1 MTDLNTRLHDMVTA
15 GRILTIAGL
24 AATVAIVGACDR
36 RTPSGK
42 AVSQSARELHTV
54 MSPASSTSA
63 EGGGTYAKTTYEEV
77 VKTVADSGK
86 DGLPG
91 EVAAAHLLAA
101 ESQLGLT
108 EQPVATATSLEAAV
122 DSESLIMRGFLAAWI
137 SENARADAAALYNPA
152 ESISAAEK
160 AAADFDTKAA
170 ESTSR
175 RDQLAAQIKDLESQA
190 GDRLD
195 KVREEETAISQMR
208 DQAAT
213 VKATEAAKI
222 IEQASERRR
231 ASDKVRTEGALLQA
245 QAEQLQP
252 QFREA
257 ELMLAQYQAQAKTY
271 RDSIADMRRQEGV
284 KKEESSAAR
293 SAAGAAAQELDS
305 RITEIAKT
313 RGEALSQAYDAA
325 SSAFQ
330 KALSTVK
337 EARADQSFALAKVSE
352 GNIQQSI
359 GDLHWA
365 RAQGL
370 FRFGATLERLGDVKP
385 ALPNASSYS
394 QQAKASKEAA
404 VEALSTAQQA
414 YEAASSAFGG
424 AQVRGQAKERLS
436 LLSGKL
442 DAVARITSGQGLDA
456 LAALANGTFKPS
468 DAPQEDPAPTPDQP
482 VEEGPA
488 APVDATD
495 GAGAFLDQ
503 FLDSIRA
510 GDAQALSASI
520 HADNNALRSLASEQV
535 RMIGLLAKLESA
547 SKEKFNASFIEKLAS
562 MAQGSGAMSGVNPS
576 EIGRLAEAKSQ
587 DLNIKV
593 EGDAG
598 TFSLPGSP
606 QELNLIR
613 VDGQWKMAVPA
624 VPAEMTP
631 ELIASSAG
639 QIAMINNALSSL
651 SDDINAG
658 TIDNIDSAVA
668 ALQMKIMAGFP
679 TGNNGGPG
687 GGG

>member
-1 MTDLNTRLHDMVTA
+1 LNTRLHDMVTA

-24 AATVAIVGACDR
+24 AATVALVGACDR

-54 MSPASSTSA
+54 MSPASSASA
-63 EGGGTYAKTTYEEV
+63 ESSSTFARTKYEEV

-122 DSESLIMRGFLAAWI
+122 DSEALIMRSFLAVWI

-152 ESISAAEK
+152 EAIAASEK
-160 AAADFDTKAA
+160 AASDFDTKAA
-170 ESTSR
+170 EATKR
-175 RDQLAAQIKDLESQA
+175 RDQLGSQIKDLESQA

-257 ELMLAQYQAQAKTY
+257 ELRLAQFEAQAKTY
-271 RDSIADMRRQEGV
+271 RDLIADMRKTEAA
-284 KKEESSAAR
+284 KKEEASLAR

-305 RITEIAKT
+305 RIGEITKT
-313 RGEALSQAYDAA
+313 RNEALSQAYDAA
-325 SSAFQ
+325 GSAFQ

-337 EARADQSFALAKVSE
+337 EARADQTFSLAKVSE

-359 GDLHWA
+359 GDLNWA

-385 ALPNASSYS
+385 ALPNASNYA
-394 QQAKASKEAA
+394 QQAKASKQAA
-404 VEALSTAQQA
+404 VEALSSAQQA
-414 YEAASSAFGG
+414 YESASSAFGG
-424 AQVRGQAKERLS
+424 VQVRGQAKERLS

-442 DAVARITSGQGLDA
+442 DAIAKITSGQGLDA
-456 LAALANGTFKPS
+456 LAALANGTFKPT
-468 DAPQEDPAPTPDQP
+468 DVPQDESAPDQP
-482 VEEGPA
+482 VEEGTP
-488 APVDATD
+488 APVDLTD

-503 FLDSIRA
+503 VLNSIRA
-510 GDAQALSASI
+510 RDTQAIAGAI
-520 HADNNALRSLASEQV
+520 HTDNEGLRSLMAEQL
-535 RMIGLLAKLESA
+535 RSIGILARIETQC
-547 SKEKFNASFIEKLAS
+547 KEKLNDSFIGKLAS
-562 MAQGSGAMSGVNPS
+562 VAQGSGQVAGVS
-576 EIGRLAEAKSQ
+576 ATDIARITELKAQ

-593 EGDAG
+593 EGDSG
-598 TFSLPGSP
+598 TFAIPGFPQQLSLAK
-606 QELNLIR
+606 I
-613 VDGQWKMAVPA
+613 DGQWKMTIPA
-624 VPAEMTP
+624 GSEEAKP
-631 ELIASSAG
+631 EAIASQTGDHARGNDAMNALADDIENGTLTSIEAVLTAFMTKLMSAG
-639 QIAMINNALSSL
+639 
-651 SDDINAG
+651 G
-658 TIDNIDSAVA
+658 
-668 ALQMKIMAGFP
+668 
-679 TGNNGGPG
+679 GGPG